1 MAQDYEVREEYR
13 SHSLSQLLDDE
24 VLCFQGVGE
33 IQAELLKQYFALATV
48 RDLAN
53 WTQFIWSLEIQEL
66 ALHGGDL
73 AHTAI
78 RQIVQTAPPKF
89 QVRERGL
96 DLTPEELMHASV
108 ADLDGLT
115 PAQNLALYDIFR
127 ITNIAQLA
135 HNRIML
141 EARVIQYLEGQ
152 TRAASDAES
161 TTQAVDTVLGRP
173 KLDAIAAAAAQRVT
187 QGRATKRDEQLH
199 AMETE
204 TRGHLEERL
213 AAVRER
219 ARGRAAATAAAG
231 GAAATAASAA
241 AAAGT
246 RRFDTLRA
254 TRGGAQSAAA
264 GERVTAVASRRTT
277 VAAGV
282 GHERG
287 ALDESR
293 SLRRAGAAGG
303 PATRAARSSTV
314 LAGRAAATGRT
325 AATGPATG
333 PAVSNRAAS
342 VLAARSGGAAGTR
355 FGGGTGT
362 GSYTGRTG
370 GGGGGGGSAAA
381 GTTAKPAPATAG
393 AAAVT
398 AAPAA
403 ATQTQPSASRSAPT
417 ILLAAAGVLV
427 VAGGILFFALRSGT
441 PPAPGS
447 ATQTAPAGTAPT
459 VAGTAAPSGGAPGL
473 AGTTAQTGSQPG
485 AAGAARPGT
494 TAQTGSQ
501 PGAARPGTTAGA
513 AGTAA
518 VPVQATAQ
526 GTAAPGVAK
535 TLHTVREGQS
545 LWRISKRY
553 YQLGHDWPVIYKE
566 NQEQIDD
573 PDLIYPKQQFRIPPK
588 P

>member
-33 IQAELLKQYFALATV
+33 IQAELLKQYFAIATV

-152 TRAASDAES
+152 IRAASDAES

-246 RRFDTLRA
+246 RRFDTLRT

-303 PATRAARSSTV
+303 PAARTARSSTV
-314 LAGRAAATGRT
+314 LAGRAAATGS
-325 AATGPATG
+325 ATG

-381 GTTAKPAPATAG
+381 GATAKPAPATAG

-473 AGTTAQTGSQPG
+473 AGTTAQTGSQPR

-573 PDLIYPKQQFRIPPK
+573 PNLIYPKQQFRIPPK